1 MTDMLTAK
9 DIQDLLQVDRSTVY
23 RMAERQQIPAFKVG
37 RQWRFPSDQVEQW
50 LKGQAP
56 TTTPAPTPPTPAPS
70 LPSVPTGDDLADL
83 LPLDCVQLIQDTFA
97 TTLEVML
104 VITDMEGEPIT
115 EFSNPCGLFEAIS
128 QTPEAVKKC
137 IDSWHDLAVRIDLEP
152 KLTPSH
158 LGLLCARGLIRVGA
172 ELKGMVVVGGIAPP
186 DWPPSSEAIH
196 EIAAEFGVAPE
207 TLESRLDE
215 VFYLSQ
221 AEKDKV
227 LSTLQ
232 HIANI
237 IAHIVNERHGFMQKL
252 DAIALLS
259 STQ

>member
-9 DIQDLLQVDRSTVY
+9 DMQDLLQVDRSTVY
-23 RMAERQQIPAFKVG
+23 RMAERQQIPALKVG
-37 RQWRFPSDQVEQW
+37 KQWRFPSDQVEQW
-50 LKGQAP
+50 LKGQASV
-56 TTTPAPTPPTPAPS
+56 TTPEPIPAPS
-70 LPSVPTGDDLADL
+70 ALPSVPTGDDLADL

-104 VITDMEGEPIT
+104 VITDMQGQPIT

-128 QTPEAVKKC
+128 QTPDAVKKC
-137 IDSWHDLAVRIDLEP
+137 IDSWHDLAVMIDLEP

-158 LGLLCARGLIRVGA
+158 LGLLCARGLIRVGT
-172 ELKGMVVVGGIAPP
+172 ELKGMVVVGGIAPQN
-186 DWPPSSEAIH
+186 WPPSPEAINGM
-196 EIAAEFGVAPE
+196 AAEFGVTPE

-232 HIANI
+232 RIANI
-237 IAHIVNERHGFMQKL
+237 IAHIVNERSGFMQKL